1 MHRSV
6 EQLWQRYCAAHP
18 DAPPAHPPAFYFCDN
33 PKDADLCA
41 ALVAAAIKQATA
53 ASLAELELA
62 GCAVPQVGDLA
73 IVTDWAGEAL
83 ALIRTSAVE
92 IRRFGDVDAGFA
104 YDEGEGDRTL
114 EWWRAA
120 HRAYYSRVL
129 AGSGIAVDD
138 DLQIACEWFE
148 VVLRA

>member
-6 EQLWQRYCAAHP
+6 EQLWQRYRAAHP
-18 DAPPAHPPAFYFCDN
+18 DAPPACPPAFYFCDN
-33 PKDADLCA
+33 PKDADICA
-41 ALVAAAIKQATA
+41 ALVVAGIKQATA

-73 IVTDWAGEAL
+73 IVTDWAGGAR
-83 ALIRTSAVE
+83 ALIRTRAVE

-104 YDEGEGDRTL
+104 ADEGEGDRTL
-114 EWWRAA
+114 DWWRTA
-120 HRAYYSRVL
+120 HRAYYRRVL
-129 AGSGIAVDD
+129 AGRGIAVDD
-138 DLQIACEWFE
+138 DLEIACEWFD